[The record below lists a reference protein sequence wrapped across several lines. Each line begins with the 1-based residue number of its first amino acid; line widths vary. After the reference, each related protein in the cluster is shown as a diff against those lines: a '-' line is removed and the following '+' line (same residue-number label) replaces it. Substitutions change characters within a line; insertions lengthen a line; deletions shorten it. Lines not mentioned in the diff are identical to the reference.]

1 MGTTPQPHGEA
12 LQVYAEGGAIRVV
25 GEIDAH
31 TVPSL
36 GEALR
41 SLHED
46 ATVDLSGVGFI
57 DSSGLRV
64 LIESHQMFEERGH
77 TLTIYN
83 PSPAVDRIFQ
93 LSVVDEYLNITRP

>member
-1 MGTTPQPHGEA
+1 MGTSPQPHGEA
-12 LQVYAEGGAIRVV
+12 LQVYAEGGTIRVV

-36 GEALR
+36 GEALQ

-46 ATVDLSGVGFI
+46 ATVDLSGVSFI

-64 LIESHQMFEERGH
+64 LIEAHQMFEKRGH
-77 TLTIYN
+77 SLSILN
-83 PSPAVDRIFQ
+83 PSAAVNRIFE
-93 LSVVDEYLNITRP
+93 LSVVDDYLNITRP

>member
-1 MGTTPQPHGEA
+1 MATPSQPHGEI
-12 LQVYAEGGAIRVV
+12 LQVYAEGGNIKVV

-41 SLHED
+41 SVHGDVTL
-46 ATVDLSGVGFI
+46 DLSGVGFV

-77 TLTIYN
+77 TMTIIN
-83 PSPAVDRIFQ
+83 PSAAVKRIFE
-93 LSVVDEYLNITRP
+93 LSVVDDYLNIRGS